1 MCDKNTSTIE
11 EEQKLMRK
19 KTTQLIVIKGKVG
32 VG

>member
-1 MCDKNTSTIE
+1 MCDKYTSVIE

-19 KTTQLIVIKGKVG
+19 ETQLIVIKGKVR